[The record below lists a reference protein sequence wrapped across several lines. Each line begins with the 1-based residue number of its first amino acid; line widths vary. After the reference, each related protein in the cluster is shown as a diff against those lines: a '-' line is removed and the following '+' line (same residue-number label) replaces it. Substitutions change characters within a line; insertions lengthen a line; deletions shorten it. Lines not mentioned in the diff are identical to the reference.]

1 MSDNLRQY
9 RAIHEALR
17 QWYPDRS
24 NGRMAHHLTT
34 LAALISGIVASR
46 SSQLPAIATQV
57 PEGTKAESRVKRYTR
72 WVRNEAIDAELYFF
86 PYAKRLLACLALE
99 TLVLVIDGST
109 VGRGCVALMVHVVYK
124 GRALPIG
131 WLVRQGTK
139 GHFSEALHLELVEAV
154 QEVMPLGAQVVFLGD
169 GEFDGTELQR
179 TLDALGWSYVCRTA
193 HNTTAQLEGDRFRLD
208 VMGACIKPG
217 TVVAFQNVRVTAA
230 AYGPVTTICCWAKGY
245 KEPLYLVSNLKSGHQ
260 ACRYYE
266 KRFRI
271 ETFFSDQKSRGFHL
285 HKSHISNP
293 ERLSRLLIAC
303 CLAYL
308 WIVYLGTLCEQE
320 SWAKVI
326 HRTKRCD
333 LSLFQLGLRLL
344 AHFLNEDLPIPVQ
357 FHVVL
362 EGPKGVR

>member
-1 MSDNLRQY
+1 MRDNLRQY
-9 RAIHEALR
+9 RAIRHALQ
-17 QWYPDRS
+17 QWYPDGGT
-24 NGRMAHHLTT
+24 GRIAQHLTT

-46 SSQLPAIATQV
+46 SSHLPAIATQV
-57 PEGTKAESRVKRYTR
+57 PDGTKAESRGKRSTR
-72 WVRNEAIDAELYFF
+72 WVRHEAIDEELYFF

-124 GRALPIG
+124 GRALPLG
-131 WLVRQGTK
+131 WLVRHGKK
-139 GHFSEALHLELVEAV
+139 GHCSAALHLELVKQV
-154 QEVMPLGAQVVFLGD
+154 HDVMPLGAQVMCLGD

-179 TLDALGWSYVCRTA
+179 TLDELGWASVCRTA
-193 HNTTAQLEGDRFRLD
+193 YNTTAQLAGDSFRLD

-230 AYGPVTTICCWAKGY
+230 AYGPVTTICCWATGY
-245 KEPLYLVSNLKSGHQ
+245 KEPIYLVSNLKSSSQ

-271 ETFFSDQKSRGFHL
+271 EPFFSDQKSRGFHL
-285 HKSHISNP
+285 HKSHIANP
-293 ERLSRLLIAC
+293 ERLTRLLIAC
-303 CLAYL
+303 CLAYR

-320 SWAKVI
+320 SWAQVI
-326 HRTKRCD
+326 HRTERCD
-333 LSLFQLGLRLL
+333 LSLCQVGLRLL
-344 AHFLNEDLPIPVQ
+344 AYFLNEDLPIPVR
-357 FHVVL
+357 FHVVI